1 MRVYPQSLEEG
12 IRPLGAR
19 VAGVCEL
26 PDMGAGIQ
34 TSPAMMEQQVL
45 LTNEPSL
52 QPFGL

>member
-1 MRVYPQSLEEG
+1 MCVYPQRLEEG

-26 PDMGAGIQ
+26 PDVGPGIQ

-45 LTNEPSL
+45 LTDEPSR